1 MNNLEKIGLKV
12 DVKTFPPP
20 AYFDQ
25 IDKSWAPPSTSRP
38 STGRSDYIDPYQY
51 TNPLIDGRH
60 HGGRSLSRFD
70 SPRYNRLLRRAARLR
85 GQARYQAYADPDLR
99 LSRDAAPFLIIGY
112 WSEPTFVSNRVG
124 CLDLRPYPDLAALC
138 LK

>member
-1 MNNLEKIGLKV
+1 MSWLRIIATVAVLATLWPAV
-12 DVKTFPPP
+12 AFAQDKTAAP
-20 AYFDQ
+20 AAQVED
-25 IDKSWAPPSTSRP
+25 
-38 STGRSDYIDPYQY
+38 DPD
-51 TNPLIDGRH
+51 L
-60 HGGRSLSRFD
+60 
-70 SPRYNRLLRRAARLR
+70 
-85 GQARYQAYADPDLR
+85 DLR